1 MLRIIIL
8 NYKRPKNVKAICDAL
23 HKNFKIT
30 VINNNSNETFSHPKV
45 EVINNTK
52 NGYCIERWIRCF
64 DYPEEYKLLI
74 DDDLL
79 PHPLLIKKMYDMK
92 QDIVGVYGKT
102 NVKKAK
108 NYFQLNDHW
117 CENKKVD
124 FLVGSVIM
132 VKQDSLD
139 KIRDIIFKHK
149 DRVRGDD
156 ILASYAIKR
165 ACNLKHLLT
174 VTGKV
179 LNLGEGDV
187 GLNKHPDHYSL
198 RWEVLQECLN

>member
-30 VINNNSNETFSHPKV
+30 VINNNPAESFSYPKV
-45 EVINNTK
+45 EVINNSK
-52 NGYCIERWIRCF
+52 NQYCIERWIRCF
-64 DYPEEYKLLI
+64 DYPEEFKLII

-92 QDIVGVYGKT
+92 QDIIGIYGKT
-102 NVKKAK
+102 NVSKAK
-108 NYFQLNDHW
+108 NYLQLTDHW
-117 CENKKVD
+117 CKNKEVD

-132 VKQDSLD
+132 IKQDSLN

-149 DRVRGDD
+149 EMVRGDD
-156 ILASYAIKR
+156 ILVSYAIKR
-165 ACNLKHLLT
+165 VCNLKHLLT

-187 GLNKHPDHYSL
+187 GLNKHPDHYPL